1 MNKKQVIKINE
12 NQLRQIVAESVKRVL
27 KETDFHKGFK
37 RGKRL
42 EMDKLGLSPSIKDT
56 FTDDEI
62 FDCLSTLKEKLKQA
76 EERASTGLYDEGEA
90 KNYLVGAIR
99 GLQSFIDSH

>member
-1 MNKKQVIKINE
+1 MKQRIRINE
-12 NQLRQIVAESVKRVL
+12 SQLRQIVTESVKRVL

-37 RGKRL
+37 RGKGL

-90 KNYLVGAIR
+90 RNYLVGAIR